1 MKKLILTV
9 LTLALVAIAP
19 AAFAGTAS
27 GTLTV
32 QASVAANCTISSTAT
47 LDFGAYDPVT
57 ANAVSPKDGTAAMTV
72 ACTKGFVPTIGIP
85 PAGRTMTGGGDTLNY
100 ELYQNPGRS
109 TVWGDGTGGT
119 TLFTPPSAP
128 GKGGT
133 AYTIYGRIPGGQD
146 VGVASY
152 SGTILVTVNF

>member
-1 MKKLILTV
+1 MKKLILTA
-9 LTLALVAIAP
+9 LALALVAITP
-19 AAFAGTAS
+19 AAFAATAS

-47 LDFGAYDPVT
+47 LDFGAYDPVV
-57 ANAVSPKDGTAAMTV
+57 ANAVNPKDGTAAMTV

-100 ELYQNPGRS
+100 ELYKDNGY
-109 TVWGDGTGGT
+109 TTLWGDSGGA
-119 TLFTPPSAP
+119 LFTPPSAP

-133 AYTIYGRIPGGQD
+133 AYSIYGRIPGGQD

-152 SGTILVTVNF
+152 SGTIQVTVNF